1 MRRGVSRTLQ
11 HTHNAENLYMTRPLH
26 IILLML
32 TLLLTVC
39 IGADMASGTSV
50 AEAAGVPANAA
61 KSNDNG
67 SLRSWD
73 FSPNG
78 DESIVEPDMCD
89 IYRICN
95 TKPVR
100 LLSPSWFKQQRTS
113 CKALH
118 TLKTLLST
126 SAYRYKPFT
135 QTMPVAGC
143 VSTGGIAVLLRHI
156 LR

>member
-1 MRRGVSRTLQ
+1 M
-11 HTHNAENLYMTRPLH
+11 NRPLH
-26 IILLML
+26 IILFML
-32 TLLLTVC
+32 TIMLTVC
-39 IGADMASGTSV
+39 IVSGITSDDAAAAS
-50 AEAAGVPANAA
+50 VPVNAA

-113 CKALH
+113 CKVLH
-118 TLKTLLST
+118 TPKAILST
-126 SAYRYKPFT
+126 STYRYKPFT
-135 QTMPVAGC
+135 QAMPVAVC

-156 LR
+156 LC

>member
-1 MRRGVSRTLQ
+1 M
-11 HTHNAENLYMTRPLH
+11 ARPLH
-26 IILLML
+26 IILFML
-32 TLLLTVC
+32 TLALTVC
-39 IGADMASGTSV
+39 IGAGIASDDAVPET
-50 AEAAGVPANAA
+50 AGVPAGAA

-73 FSPNG
+73 FSPSG

-100 LLSPSWFKQQRTS
+100 LLSPTWFKQQRTS

-118 TLKTLLST
+118 TLKTILST
-126 SAYRYKPFT
+126 SAYRHRPFV

>member
-1 MRRGVSRTLQ
+1 MRRGVQDTP
-11 HTHNAENLYMTRPLH
+11 HTQCQQAMTRPLH
-26 IILLML
+26 IILFML
-32 TLLLTVC
+32 TLALTVC
-39 IGADMASGTSV
+39 IGADIASDEAVS
-50 AEAAGVPANAA
+50 EAAGVPVNAA

-73 FSPNG
+73 FSPSG
-78 DESIVEPDMCD
+78 DENIVEPDMCD

-118 TLKTLLST
+118 SLKTLLST
-126 SAYRYKPFT
+126 STYRHKPFM
-135 QTMPVAGC
+135 QTVPVAGC